1 MKRKNDQENLKIAGR
16 QYEVEDYQRS
26 DTLSAGLAMT
36 HEQVS
41 DTYTEGEIHAV
52 IDDQDDGKETQI
64 PRKGYE

>member
-1 MKRKNDQENLKIAGR
+1 MKRQNDQENLKIAGR

-26 DTLSAGLAMT
+26 DTLSAGLALT

-41 DTYTEGEIHAV
+41 DTYTEGEINAV
-52 IDDQDDGKETQI
+52 IDNQDDGTEIKI